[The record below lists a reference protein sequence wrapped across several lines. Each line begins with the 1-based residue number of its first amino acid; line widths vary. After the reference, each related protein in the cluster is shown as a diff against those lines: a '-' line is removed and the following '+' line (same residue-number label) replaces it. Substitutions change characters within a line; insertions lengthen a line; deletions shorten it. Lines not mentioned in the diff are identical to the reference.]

1 MKAVADKYDKEY
13 LKKDVS
19 LVSININDGNDNAKR
34 EELPFEILLKEISKK
49 LMGYAM
55 VLVKNNE
62 DDAWD
67 LIQVTILKLIEK
79 KEVFMKSDYKTAFA
93 KTVLKN
99 SFIDKYRKDKR
110 MVSVEANSIQLIEQ
124 GKLQEAREFDE
135 MLTFLESMDD
145 EDQTIL
151 AMLALGHSY
160 QEIQEVLGPISIGNL
175 RVKANRA
182 RIRLAESM
190 EREHE

>member
-1 MKAVADKYDKEY
+1 MSAIAERKETSSEIKENKVVFKVA
-13 LKKDVS
+13 KKTFKQEDQ
-19 LVSININDGNDNAKR
+19 
-34 EELPFEILLKEISKK
+34 ELSFEVLLKEIPKK

-55 VLVKNNE
+55 VLAKNNE

-67 LIQVTILKLIEK
+67 LIQTTVLKLIEK
-79 KEVFMKSDYKTAFA
+79 KKVFMKVKYKTSFTKVILRNA
-93 KTVLKN
+93 
-99 SFIDKYRKDKR
+99 FIDKYRKDKR
-110 MVSVEANSIQLIEQ
+110 MVSIEENSIQLIEP
-124 GKLQEAREFDE
+124 GKFEEARESDE
-135 MLTFLESMDD
+135 MLTLLESMDD

-182 RIRLAESM
+182 RIKLAESM

>member
-1 MKAVADKYDKEY
+1 MSAIAERKKTSSKIKENKVVFKVA
-13 LKKDVS
+13 KKTSKQEDQKLS
-19 LVSININDGNDNAKR
+19 
-34 EELPFEILLKEISKK
+34 FETLLKEIPKK

-55 VLVKNNE
+55 VLAKNNE

-67 LIQVTILKLIEK
+67 LIQTTVLKLIEK
-79 KEVFMKSDYKTAFA
+79 KKVFMKVKYKTSFT
-93 KTVLKN
+93 KVILRNT
-99 SFIDKYRKDKR
+99 FIDKYRKDKR
-110 MVSVEANSIQLIEQ
+110 MVSIEENSIQLIEP
-124 GKLQEAREFDE
+124 GKLEEARESDE
-135 MLTFLESMDD
+135 MLTFLESMDG
-145 EDQTIL
+145 EDQIIL

>member
-1 MKAVADKYDKEY
+1 MKAFADKHDNEY
-13 LKKDVS
+13 LEKDVS
-19 LVSININDGNDNAKR
+19 LVSININDRNENINK
-34 EELPFEILLKEISKK
+34 EELSFEILLKEISKK

-67 LIQVTILKLIEK
+67 LIQITILKLLEK
-79 KEVFMKSDYKTAFA
+79 KEIFMQSNYKTAFA

-110 MVSVEANSIQLIEQ
+110 MVSVEGNSIQLIEV
-124 GKLQEAREFDE
+124 GKLQEAREYDE

>member
-1 MKAVADKYDKEY
+1 MSAIAERKETSSEIKENKVVFKVA
-13 LKKDVS
+13 KKTFKQEDQ
-19 LVSININDGNDNAKR
+19 
-34 EELPFEILLKEISKK
+34 ELSFEVLLKEIPKK

-55 VLVKNNE
+55 VLAKNNE

-67 LIQVTILKLIEK
+67 LIQTTVLKLIEK
-79 KEVFMKSDYKTAFA
+79 KKFFMKVKYKTSFTKVILRNA
-93 KTVLKN
+93 
-99 SFIDKYRKDKR
+99 FIDKYRKDKR
-110 MVSVEANSIQLIEQ
+110 MVSIEENSIQLIEP
-124 GKLQEAREFDE
+124 GKFEEARESDE

>member
-13 LKKDVS
+13 LEKDVS
-19 LVSININDGNDNAKR
+19 LVSININDRNENTKK

-124 GKLQEAREFDE
+124 GKLQEAREFEE

-160 QEIQEVLGPISIGNL
+160 QEIQEVLGPIGIGNL

>member
-1 MKAVADKYDKEY
+1 MSARAERKDNSSEIKANKVVLEVAKTTLSQEDQE
-13 LKKDVS
+13 S
-19 LVSININDGNDNAKR
+19 
-34 EELPFEILLKEISKK
+34 PFEALLKEIPKK

-55 VLVKNNE
+55 VLAKNNK

-67 LIQVTILKLIEK
+67 LIQTTILKLIEK
-79 KEVFMKSDYKTAFA
+79 KKVFMKVKYKTSFTKVILRNA
-93 KTVLKN
+93 
-99 SFIDKYRKDKR
+99 FIDKYRKVKR
-110 MVSVEANSIQLIEQ
+110 MVSIEENNFQLIVP
-124 GKLQEAREFDE
+124 GKLEEARESEE
-135 MLTFLESMDD
+135 MLSFLESMDD
-145 EDQTIL
+145 DDQIIL

-160 QEIQEVLGPISIGNL
+160 KEIQEVLGPISIGNL

>member
-1 MKAVADKYDKEY
+1 MSARAERKENSSEIAENKVVLKVAKTI
-13 LKKDVS
+13 LKQEDQ
-19 LVSININDGNDNAKR
+19 
-34 EELPFEILLKEISKK
+34 ELSFEVLLKEIPKK

-55 VLVKNNE
+55 VLAKNNE

-67 LIQVTILKLIEK
+67 LIQTTILKLIEK
-79 KEVFMKSDYKTAFA
+79 KEVFMKVKYKTSFTKVILRNA
-93 KTVLKN
+93 
-99 SFIDKYRKDKR
+99 FIDKYRKDKR
-110 MVSVEANSIQLIEQ
+110 MVSIEENYIQLIVP
-124 GKLQEAREFDE
+124 GKLEEARESEE
-135 MLTFLESMDD
+135 MITFLESMD
-145 EDQTIL
+145 EDDQIIL
-151 AMLALGHSY
+151 AMLAFGHSY

>member
-1 MKAVADKYDKEY
+1 MSAILEIKETSPEIKENKVVFKVAKKT
-13 LKKDVS
+13 LKQEDQEMS
-19 LVSININDGNDNAKR
+19 
-34 EELPFEILLKEISKK
+34 FETLLKEIPKK

-55 VLVKNNE
+55 VLAKNNE

-67 LIQVTILKLIEK
+67 LIQTTILKLIEK
-79 KEVFMKSDYKTAFA
+79 KKVFMKVKYKTSFTKVILRNA
-93 KTVLKN
+93 
-99 SFIDKYRKDKR
+99 FIDKYRKDKR
-110 MVSVEANSIQLIEQ
+110 MVSIEENYIQLIVP
-124 GKLQEAREFDE
+124 GKLEEARESEE
-135 MLTFLESMDD
+135 MLTFLESMD
-145 EDQTIL
+145 EDDQIIL
-151 AMLALGHSY
+151 AMLAFGHSY

>member
-1 MKAVADKYDKEY
+1 MSAILEIKETSPEIKENKVVFKVAKKT
-13 LKKDVS
+13 LKQEDQEIS
-19 LVSININDGNDNAKR
+19 
-34 EELPFEILLKEISKK
+34 FEVLLKEIPKK

-55 VLVKNNE
+55 VLAKNNE

-67 LIQVTILKLIEK
+67 LIQTTVLKLIEK
-79 KEVFMKSDYKTAFA
+79 KKVFMKVKYKTSFTKVILRNA
-93 KTVLKN
+93 
-99 SFIDKYRKDKR
+99 FIDKYRKDKR
-110 MVSVEANSIQLIEQ
+110 TVSIEENSIQLIEP
-124 GKLQEAREFDE
+124 GKFEEARESDE
-135 MLTFLESMDD
+135 MLTFLESMDG
-145 EDQTIL
+145 EDQIIL

>member
-1 MKAVADKYDKEY
+1 MSAIAERKETSSEIKENKVVFKVA
-13 LKKDVS
+13 KKTFKQEDQ
-19 LVSININDGNDNAKR
+19 
-34 EELPFEILLKEISKK
+34 ELSFEVLLKEIPKK

-55 VLVKNNE
+55 VLAKNNE

-67 LIQVTILKLIEK
+67 LIQITVLKLIEK
-79 KEVFMKSDYKTAFA
+79 KKVFMKVKYKTSFTKVILRNA
-93 KTVLKN
+93 
-99 SFIDKYRKDKR
+99 FIDKYRKDKR
-110 MVSVEANSIQLIEQ
+110 MVSIEENSIQLIEP
-124 GKLQEAREFDE
+124 GKFEEARESDE

-151 AMLALGHSY
+151 AMLAMGHSY

>member
-13 LKKDVS
+13 LEKDVS
-19 LVSININDGNDNAKR
+19 LVSININDRNENTKK
-34 EELPFEILLKEISKK
+34 EEVPFETLLKEVSKK
-49 LMGYAM
+49 LMGYSM

-67 LIQVTILKLIEK
+67 LIQVTILKLLEN
-79 KEVFMKSDYKTAFA
+79 KEVFMKSDYKIAFA

-110 MVSVEANSIQLIEQ
+110 MVSVEANSVQLIEQ
-124 GKLQEAREFDE
+124 GKLQEAREFEE

-160 QEIQEVLGPISIGNL
+160 REIQEVLGPISIGNL

-182 RIRLAESM
+182 RIKLAESM
-190 EREHE
+190 GSEYE

>member
-1 MKAVADKYDKEY
+1 MSARAERKDNSSEIKANKVVLEVAKTTLSQEDQE
-13 LKKDVS
+13 S
-19 LVSININDGNDNAKR
+19 
-34 EELPFEILLKEISKK
+34 PFEALLKEIPKK

-55 VLVKNNE
+55 VLAKNNK

-67 LIQVTILKLIEK
+67 LIQTTILKLIEK
-79 KEVFMKSDYKTAFA
+79 KKVFMKVKYKTSFTKVILRNA
-93 KTVLKN
+93 
-99 SFIDKYRKDKR
+99 FIDKYRKVKR
-110 MVSVEANSIQLIEQ
+110 MISIEENNLQLIEP
-124 GKLQEAREFDE
+124 GKLEEAREFEE
-135 MLTFLESMDD
+135 MLSFLESMDD
-145 EDQTIL
+145 DDQIIL

-160 QEIQEVLGPISIGNL
+160 KEIQEVLGPISIGNL

>member
-1 MKAVADKYDKEY
+1 MKAIADKHEKKY
-13 LKKDVS
+13 LKQDVS
-19 LVSININDGNDNAKR
+19 LISINISDANEHTKK
-34 EELPFEILLKEISKK
+34 EELPFDILLKEISKK

-55 VLVKNNE
+55 VLVKNKE

-67 LIQVTILKLIEK
+67 LIQITILKLIEK
-79 KEVFMKSDYKTAFA
+79 KEVFMKSNYKTAFA

-110 MVSVEANSIQLIEQ
+110 MVSVEGNSIQLIEQ
-124 GKLQEAREFDE
+124 GKLQEAREFEE

-190 EREHE
+190 GREYE

>member
-13 LKKDVS
+13 LEKDVS
-19 LVSININDGNDNAKR
+19 LVSININDRNENTKK

-49 LMGYAM
+49 LMGYSM

-110 MVSVEANSIQLIEQ
+110 MVSVEANSVQLIEQ
-124 GKLQEAREFDE
+124 GKLQEAREFEE

-151 AMLALGHSY
+151 AMLALGNSY
-160 QEIQEVLGPISIGNL
+160 REIQQVLGPISIGNL

-182 RIRLAESM
+182 RIKLAESM
-190 EREHE
+190 GREYE

>member
-1 MKAVADKYDKEY
+1 MSAIAERKKTSSEAKENKVAFKVAKKT
-13 LKKDVS
+13 LKQEDQ
-19 LVSININDGNDNAKR
+19 
-34 EELPFEILLKEISKK
+34 ELSFEVLLKEIPKK

-55 VLVKNNE
+55 VLAKNNE

-67 LIQVTILKLIEK
+67 LIQTTVLKLIEK
-79 KEVFMKSDYKTAFA
+79 KKVFMKVKYKTSFTKVILRNA
-93 KTVLKN
+93 
-99 SFIDKYRKDKR
+99 FIDKYRKDKR
-110 MVSVEANSIQLIEQ
+110 MVSIEENSIQLIEP
-124 GKLQEAREFDE
+124 GKLEEARESEE
-135 MLTFLESMDD
+135 MLTFLESMDV
-145 EDQTIL
+145 EDQIIL

>member
-1 MKAVADKYDKEY
+1 MSAIAERKKTSSKIKENKVVFKVA
-13 LKKDVS
+13 KKTSKQEDQ
-19 LVSININDGNDNAKR
+19 
-34 EELPFEILLKEISKK
+34 ELSFETLLKEIPKK

-55 VLVKNNE
+55 VLAKNNK

-67 LIQVTILKLIEK
+67 LIQTTVLKLIEK
-79 KEVFMKSDYKTAFA
+79 KKVFMKVKYKTSFTKVILRNA
-93 KTVLKN
+93 
-99 SFIDKYRKDKR
+99 FIDKYRKDKR
-110 MVSVEANSIQLIEQ
+110 MVSIEENSIQLIEP
-124 GKLQEAREFDE
+124 GKFEEARESEE
-135 MLTFLESMDD
+135 MLTFLESMDV
-145 EDQTIL
+145 EDQIIL

-160 QEIQEVLGPISIGNL
+160 KEIQEVLGPISIGNL

>member
-1 MKAVADKYDKEY
+1 MKAVADKHENKY
-13 LKKDVS
+13 LKQDVS
-19 LVSININDGNDNAKR
+19 LISINISDANEHTKK
-34 EELPFEILLKEISKK
+34 EELPFDILLKEISKK

-55 VLVKNNE
+55 VLVKNRE

-67 LIQVTILKLIEK
+67 LIQITILKLIEK
-79 KEVFMKSDYKTAFA
+79 KEVFMKSNYKTAFA

-110 MVSVEANSIQLIEQ
+110 MVSLEGNSIQLIEQ
-124 GKLQEAREFDE
+124 DKLQEAREFEE

-182 RIRLAESM
+182 RIKLAESM
-190 EREHE
+190 GREHE

>member
-1 MKAVADKYDKEY
+1 MKAVADKYDKED
-13 LKKDVS
+13 LEKDVS
-19 LVSININDGNDNAKR
+19 LVAININDRNENTKK

-49 LMGYAM
+49 LMGYSM

-110 MVSVEANSIQLIEQ
+110 MVSVEANSVQLIEQ
-124 GKLQEAREFDE
+124 GKLQEAREFEE

>member
-1 MKAVADKYDKEY
+1 MKSVVEIKENKY
-13 LKKDVS
+13 LKKNLN
-19 LVSININDGNDNAKR
+19 LVSTNIDDANESTKKKV
-34 EELPFEILLKEISKK
+34 PFEILLKEISKK

-67 LIQVTILKLIEK
+67 LIQITILKLLEK

-110 MVSVEANSIQLIEQ
+110 MVSVEANSIQLTEP
-124 GKLQEAREFDE
+124 GKLQEAREFEE

-182 RIRLAESM
+182 RIRLAESTG
-190 EREHE
+190 REHE

>member
-13 LKKDVS
+13 LKKDIS
-19 LVSININDGNDNAKR
+19 LVSININDRNENTNK

-49 LMGYAM
+49 LIGYAM

-124 GKLQEAREFDE
+124 GKLQEAREFEE

-190 EREHE
+190 GRDHE

>member
-1 MKAVADKYDKEY
+1 MSAIAERKKTSSKIKENKVVFKVA
-13 LKKDVS
+13 KKISKQEDQ
-19 LVSININDGNDNAKR
+19 
-34 EELPFEILLKEISKK
+34 ELSFETLLKEIPKK

-55 VLVKNNE
+55 VLVKNNK

-67 LIQVTILKLIEK
+67 LIQTTVLKLIEK
-79 KEVFMKSDYKTAFA
+79 KKVFMKVKYKTSFTKVILRNA
-93 KTVLKN
+93 
-99 SFIDKYRKDKR
+99 FIDKYRKDKR
-110 MVSVEANSIQLIEQ
+110 MVSIEENSIQLIEP
-124 GKLQEAREFDE
+124 GKFEEAREYEE

-145 EDQTIL
+145 EDQIIL
-151 AMLALGHSY
+151 AMLAFGHSY
-160 QEIQEVLGPISIGNL
+160 QEIQEVLGPISIGNI

>member
-13 LKKDVS
+13 LEKDVS
-19 LVSININDGNDNAKR
+19 LVSININDRNENTKK
-34 EELPFEILLKEISKK
+34 EELPFEILLKEVSKK
-49 LMGYAM
+49 LMGYSM

-110 MVSVEANSIQLIEQ
+110 MVSVEANSVQLIEQ
-124 GKLQEAREFDE
+124 GKLQEAREFEE

-160 QEIQEVLGPISIGNL
+160 REIQQVLGPISIGNL

-182 RIRLAESM
+182 RIKLAESM
-190 EREHE
+190 GREYE

>member
-1 MKAVADKYDKEY
+1 MSAIAERKETSSEIKENKVVFKVA
-13 LKKDVS
+13 KKTFKQEDQ
-19 LVSININDGNDNAKR
+19 
-34 EELPFEILLKEISKK
+34 ELSFEVLLKEIPKK

-55 VLVKNNE
+55 VLAKNNE

-67 LIQVTILKLIEK
+67 LIQTTVLKLIEK
-79 KEVFMKSDYKTAFA
+79 KKVFMKVKYKTSFTKVILRNA
-93 KTVLKN
+93 
-99 SFIDKYRKDKR
+99 FIDKYRKDKR
-110 MVSVEANSIQLIEQ
+110 MVSIEENSIQLIEP
-124 GKLQEAREFDE
+124 GKFEEARESDE

-151 AMLALGHSY
+151 AMLAMGHSY

>member
-13 LKKDVS
+13 LEKDFS
-19 LVSININDGNDNAKR
+19 LVSININDRNENTNK
-34 EELPFEILLKEISKK
+34 EELSFEILLKEVSMK
-49 LMGYAM
+49 LMGYSM

-79 KEVFMKSDYKTAFA
+79 KEVFMNSDYKTAFA

>member
-1 MKAVADKYDKEY
+1 MSAIAERKKTSSEAKENKVAFKVAKKT
-13 LKKDVS
+13 LKQEDQ
-19 LVSININDGNDNAKR
+19 
-34 EELPFEILLKEISKK
+34 ELSFEVLLKEIPKK

-55 VLVKNNE
+55 VLAKNNE

-67 LIQVTILKLIEK
+67 LIQTTVLKLIEK
-79 KEVFMKSDYKTAFA
+79 KKVFMKVKYKTSFTKVILRNA
-93 KTVLKN
+93 
-99 SFIDKYRKDKR
+99 FIDKYRKDKR
-110 MVSVEANSIQLIEQ
+110 MVSIEENSIQLIEP
-124 GKLQEAREFDE
+124 GKFEEARESDE

-190 EREHE
+190 EREHG

>member
-1 MKAVADKYDKEY
+1 MKSVVEIKENKY
-13 LKKDVS
+13 LKKNLN
-19 LVSININDGNDNAKR
+19 LVSTNIDDANESTKKKV
-34 EELPFEILLKEISKK
+34 PFEILLKEISKK

-67 LIQVTILKLIEK
+67 LIQITILKLLEK

-110 MVSVEANSIQLIEQ
+110 MVSVEAILFSLLSL
-124 GKLQEAREFDE
+124 GSFKRQE
-135 MLTFLESMDD
+135 S
-145 EDQTIL
+145 
-151 AMLALGHSY
+151 
-160 QEIQEVLGPISIGNL
+160 L
-175 RVKANRA
+175 RRCSLFSRA
-182 RIRLAESM
+182 WMMKIKQS
-190 EREHE
+190 

>member
-1 MKAVADKYDKEY
+1 MSAIAERKETSSEIKENKVVFKVA
-13 LKKDVS
+13 KKTFKQEDQ
-19 LVSININDGNDNAKR
+19 
-34 EELPFEILLKEISKK
+34 ELSFEVLLKEIPKK

-55 VLVKNNE
+55 VLAKNNE

-67 LIQVTILKLIEK
+67 LIQTTVLKLIEK
-79 KEVFMKSDYKTAFA
+79 KKVFMKVKYKTSFTKVILRNA
-93 KTVLKN
+93 
-99 SFIDKYRKDKR
+99 FIDKYRKDKR
-110 MVSVEANSIQLIEQ
+110 MVSIEENSIQLIEP
-124 GKLQEAREFDE
+124 GKFEEARESEE
-135 MLTFLESMDD
+135 MLTFLESMDV
-145 EDQTIL
+145 EDQIIL

>member
-1 MKAVADKYDKEY
+1 MSARAERKENSSEIAENKVVLKVAKTI
-13 LKKDVS
+13 LKQEDQ
-19 LVSININDGNDNAKR
+19 
-34 EELPFEILLKEISKK
+34 ELSFEVLLKEIPKK

-55 VLVKNNE
+55 VLAKNNE

-67 LIQVTILKLIEK
+67 LIQTTILKLIEK
-79 KEVFMKSDYKTAFA
+79 KKVFMKVKYKT
-93 KTVLKN
+93 
-99 SFIDKYRKDKR
+99 SFTKVILRNACIDKYRKDKR
-110 MVSVEANSIQLIEQ
+110 LVSIEENYIQLIVP
-124 GKLQEAREFDE
+124 GKLEEARESEE

-145 EDQTIL
+145 DDQIIL

-160 QEIQEVLGPISIGNL
+160 QEIQEVLGPVSIGNL

>member
-1 MKAVADKYDKEY
+1 MKAVADKYDKENIE
-13 LKKDVS
+13 KDAY
-19 LVSININDGNDNAKR
+19 LVSININDRNENTNK

-49 LMGYAM
+49 LMGYSM

-67 LIQVTILKLIEK
+67 LIQVTILKLLEK
-79 KEVFMKSDYKTAFA
+79 KEVFMKSDYKIAFA

-99 SFIDKYRKDKR
+99 SFIDKYRKDRR
-110 MVSVEANSIQLIEQ
+110 MVSVESNSIQLIEQ
-124 GKLQEAREFDE
+124 GKLEESREFEE
-135 MLTFLESMDD
+135 MLTFLESMDE

-190 EREHE
+190 GREHE

>member
-1 MKAVADKYDKEY
+1 MRATAERKETSSEIKENKVVFKVAKKT
-13 LKKDVS
+13 LKQEDQ
-19 LVSININDGNDNAKR
+19 
-34 EELPFEILLKEISKK
+34 ELSFEVLLKEIPKK

-55 VLVKNNE
+55 VLAKNNE

-67 LIQVTILKLIEK
+67 LIQTTVLKLIEK
-79 KEVFMKSDYKTAFA
+79 KKVFMKVKYKTSFTKVILRNA
-93 KTVLKN
+93 
-99 SFIDKYRKDKR
+99 FIDKYRKDKR
-110 MVSVEANSIQLIEQ
+110 MVSIEENSIQLIEP
-124 GKLQEAREFDE
+124 GKFEEARESEE
-135 MLTFLESMDD
+135 MLTFLESMND
-145 EDQTIL
+145 EDQIIL

-160 QEIQEVLGPISIGNL
+160 REIQEVLGPISIGNL

>member
-1 MKAVADKYDKEY
+1 MNAR
-13 LKKDVS
+13 
-19 LVSININDGNDNAKR
+19 AKR
-34 EELPFEILLKEISKK
+34 KENSIETKENKVVFKVAKKTLKHEDQELPFETLLKEIPKK
-49 LMGYAM
+49 LIGYAM
-55 VLVKNNE
+55 VLTKNNE

-67 LIQVTILKLIEK
+67 LIQTTALKLIEK
-79 KEVFMKSDYKTAFA
+79 KKVFMKVKYKTSFTKVILRNA
-93 KTVLKN
+93 
-99 SFIDKYRKDKR
+99 FIDKYRKDKR
-110 MVSVEANSIQLIEQ
+110 IVSIEENSIQLIEP
-124 GKLQEAREFDE
+124 GKLEEAREYEE

-145 EDQTIL
+145 EDQIIL